1 MAPNQLCTYWRLANV
16 VSILSISRE
25 RISPKLKVKRSK
37 VWIQCYLQSGDQLN
51 AYHAGLKLEI
61 LSRWCYCTRYEIK
74 SPNLRE
80 ATDVPSGLRNDSV
93 PSSSFST
100 IHPSGTLD
108 SASIFFHNICN
119 FVQGLKVTGLLFCIP
134 SNKNTF
140 TFTWCLLTVKTRH
153 QVKIRSTKVALWK
166 LLSKSGSV
174 DGFCFRTI

>member
-1 MAPNQLCTYWRLANV
+1 MGTSWMLIMPGWNLKYCPYDGHCT
-16 VSILSISRE
+16 
-25 RISPKLKVKRSK
+25 
-37 VWIQCYLQSGDQLN
+37 G
-51 AYHAGLKLEI
+51 
-61 LSRWCYCTRYEIK
+61 YEMK

-140 TFTWCLLTVKTRH
+140 TFTSWRWKHDRW

>member
-1 MAPNQLCTYWRLANV
+1 MGTSWMLIMPGWNLKYCPYDGHCT
-16 VSILSISRE
+16 
-25 RISPKLKVKRSK
+25 
-37 VWIQCYLQSGDQLN
+37 G
-51 AYHAGLKLEI
+51 
-61 LSRWCYCTRYEIK
+61 YEMK

-140 TFTWCLLTVKTRH
+140 TFTSWQWKHDRWH
-153 QVKIRSTKVALWK
+153 DRSRSDQQRLRSENYCQSLEVSMDFALEQFSNLIQNNIIVFKSSEITTKKAGYLK
-166 LLSKSGSV
+166 KSELNK
-174 DGFCFRTI
+174 